1 MLMMADLANT
11 KWCKK
16 MTETLP
22 HRYSSESTQLEL
34 SNEYQHDRDKLVFKI
49 LCILVLWM
57 KVRRVKLALEEL
69 DWIKRVLHSADVKYY
84 RVLISPPQVESGKQS
99 AYRFLK
105 VLSSL
110 REWEICSP
118 DIMAAIEYCRD
129 RIIDMTVEDYE
140 EWFRQ
145 QFPKITRPQTAP
157 PLTPVKLDK
166 SSSSE
171 RVWIEKYQ

>member
-1 MLMMADLANT
+1 M
-11 KWCKK
+11 
-16 MTETLP
+16 
-22 HRYSSESTQLEL
+22 
-34 SNEYQHDRDKLVFKI
+34 VFKI

-69 DWIKRVLHSADVKYY
+69 NWIKRVLHSAYVKYY

-171 RVWIEKYQ
+171 RVWIEKLQLGQKILFVISHFQVNISNLFNLHFNVNIFWVKYW